1 MLEGF
6 NSYNEKAKILTDE
19 SYSSGDHFTLTKD
32 IQNYNKGEVFTL
44 SSLDESYESESLE
57 LDDGEHKL
65 YLFDEVGKSICFIGS
80 EKRLN
85 SLFKYKEVKENQIE
99 IEEYKHDTT
108 GMPMGKC
115 ERCGKKD
122 TYLNQ
127 WELYQGSRCCVA
139 KVLPFN

>member
-32 IQNYNKGEVFTL
+32 IQNYNKGEVFIL
-44 SSLDESYESESLE
+44 SSLDESYQSESLE
-57 LDDGEHKL
+57 LGDGEHKL

-85 SLFKYKEVKENQIE
+85 SLFKYKEVKEN
-99 IEEYKHDTT
+99 
-108 GMPMGKC
+108 
-115 ERCGKKD
+115 
-122 TYLNQ
+122 
-127 WELYQGSRCCVA
+127 
-139 KVLPFN
+139 